1 MDIQFSHHCGE
12 NIELSEEKHRA
23 SWTHRFSG
31 GIAFS
36 SQQLQNNNN
45 LKLDLA
51 GTGHAYVGVVTRDP
65 STIINMRET
74 LARGVLVAKEMKVH
88 KRLGAINITP
98 NIKDGS
104 SCIRFECCG
113 ETKILDCSTNS
124 HVWLFV
130 YIKFGDLIAILH
142 CHTITATMAPSFANE
157 HVSSLIKCTFV
168 CMVTFHLL
176 LFG

>member
-74 LARGVLVAKEMKVH
+74 LARDVLVAKEMKVH

-113 ETKILDCSTNS
+113 ETKILDCNTNS

-130 YIKFGDLIAILH
+130 YIKFGDLIAILRKF
-142 CHTITATMAPSFANE
+142 SNE
-157 HVSSLIKCTFV
+157 IVNSLLYLCQASSGELDLVIF
-168 CMVTFHLL
+168 
-176 LFG
+176 

>member
-74 LARGVLVAKEMKVH
+74 LARDVLVAKEMKVH

-98 NIKDGS
+98 NIKDGRAAYDLNVVVKQKYWIVVLTAMFGCL
-104 SCIRFECCG
+104 CISNS
-113 ETKILDCSTNS
+113 ETL
-124 HVWLFV
+124 
-130 YIKFGDLIAILH
+130 
-142 CHTITATMAPSFANE
+142 
-157 HVSSLIKCTFV
+157 
-168 CMVTFHLL
+168 
-176 LFG
+176 